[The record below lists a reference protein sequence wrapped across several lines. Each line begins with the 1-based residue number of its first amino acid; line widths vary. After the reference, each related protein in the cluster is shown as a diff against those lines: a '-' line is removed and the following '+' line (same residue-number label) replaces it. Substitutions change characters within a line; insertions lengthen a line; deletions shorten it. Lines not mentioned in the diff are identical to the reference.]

1 MQTHHAPLLPPCRIR
16 HDVASVDA
24 YDVVSSLSR
33 DNDDDDD
40 DNRGGSIIPTDNSD
54 AITRGYKDC
63 GKAIAGEIA
72 LAGAAD
78 VPVAEEWEEVT
89 ARGGE
94 TKSMEICTDVLM
106 LSRWT

>member
-1 MQTHHAPLLPPCRIR
+1 MRTRRAPLLPPHQIR
-16 HDVASVDA
+16 RDDAFVDA

-33 DNDDDDD
+33 DDDDD
-40 DNRGGSIIPTDNSD
+40 DNDDCGGGVILTDDLD
-54 AITRGYKDC
+54 AITRGFDDC

-78 VPVAEEWEEVT
+78 VPVAEEWEEAT

-94 TKSMEICTDVLM
+94 TKSMEVCTDMLM
-106 LSRWT
+106 LPCWT